1 MKKKNKTLNYSVNK
15 NIISP
20 RDNFK
25 VKNNSKYR
33 LGIGIHEKKISIK
46 IFDKLMKNKNDNLNI
61 TSQLKKI
68 THTTLNSRKNSNEK
82 RVNKLLNN
90 KEKQ

>member
-25 VKNNSKYR
+25 IKNKSKYR
-33 LGIGIHEKKISIK
+33 LGSGIMKKKISIK
-46 IFDKLMKNKNDNLNI
+46 IFDTLMKNKNDNLNS
-61 TSQLKKI
+61 TSQIKKI

-82 RVNKLLNN
+82 
-90 KEKQ
+90 

>member
-25 VKNNSKYR
+25 VKNKSKYR
-33 LGIGIHEKKISIK
+33 LGSGIMKKK
-46 IFDKLMKNKNDNLNI
+46 YL
-61 TSQLKKI
+61 
-68 THTTLNSRKNSNEK
+68 
-82 RVNKLLNN
+82 
-90 KEKQ
+90 

>member
-1 MKKKNKTLNYSVNK
+1 LKKKNKTLNYSVNK

-33 LGIGIHEKKISIK
+33 LRSGIHEKKVSMK
-46 IFDKLMKNKNDNLNI
+46 IFDKLMKNKKDNLNI
-61 TSQLKKI
+61 TSQLKK
-68 THTTLNSRKNSNEK
+68 NS
-82 RVNKLLNN
+82 LNN
-90 KEKQ
+90 FKLKKKLK